1 MSKEVMLNRSYVC
14 SHTLQQRQI
23 MGTWCTPELQ
33 EAVKRGYEILHIHEV
48 WNFLEEQQK
57 GLFADYVNMW
67 LQIKEEA
74 SGWPEH
80 VGNNPDKQQEHVAKY
95 YEKEEIRLD
104 PT

>member
-1 MSKEVMLNRSYVC
+1 MSV
-14 SHTLQQRQI
+14 HTLQQRQI
-23 MGTWCTPELQ
+23 LGIWCTPELQ